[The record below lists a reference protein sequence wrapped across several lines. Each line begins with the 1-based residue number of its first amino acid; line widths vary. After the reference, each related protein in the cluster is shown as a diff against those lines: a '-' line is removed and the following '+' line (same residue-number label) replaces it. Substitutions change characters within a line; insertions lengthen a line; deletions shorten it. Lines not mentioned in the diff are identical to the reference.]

1 MFFHQ
6 AIYDTSI
13 IPDWFHVY
21 CVFKIVFS
29 ANLIQRENNVS
40 LHNPTQ
46 ARGPSEGERKANNK
60 RREVSFNNN
69 SEHQSKIQ
77 TLQGSGGGGKLAR
90 GSRVR
95 GGPRAGQTNRILM
108 EITWVCF
115 DLFSHA
121 LTIATS
127 GELLLTDQECN
138 KMHQEASCHM
148 IGRARKIGDRTR
160 MQQDAPRGKNATR
173 TGAEQDRSR
182 VRQDEPRGGE
192 RHTIRS
198 RIAI

>member
-1 MFFHQ
+1 MT
-6 AIYDTSI
+6 ACTTL
-13 IPDWFHVY
+13 P
-21 CVFKIVFS
+21 KLG
-29 ANLIQRENNVS
+29 AL
-40 LHNPTQ
+40 
-46 ARGPSEGERKANNK
+46 ARGNEKQTTSVAKFLLTTTLNTN
-60 RREVSFNNN
+60 
-69 SEHQSKIQ
+69 QKIQ

-173 TGAEQDRSR
+173 TGAEQVRSR

-198 RIAI
+198 RKAI